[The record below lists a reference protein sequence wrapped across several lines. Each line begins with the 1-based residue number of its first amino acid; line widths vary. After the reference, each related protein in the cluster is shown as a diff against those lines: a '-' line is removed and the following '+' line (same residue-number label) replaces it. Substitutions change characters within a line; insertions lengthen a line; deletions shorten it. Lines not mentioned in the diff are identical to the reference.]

1 MIIHKMSPL
10 SQQAF
15 PADYLSTCER
25 VSSTREQRLSTEF
38 TSVFSS
44 QHQSGLSEVLSED
57 LAEGIEV
64 TATKQPQAVFTAV
77 TTSQVSAMCKLVS
90 EALTNNQMCS
100 VSETL

>member
-57 LAEGIEV
+57 LA
-64 TATKQPQAVFTAV
+64 AKQPQAVFTAV